1 MALIEQLRELVPIE
15 NTTARDLVL
24 GVIVV
29 CTALLLGV
37 ILSRAV
43 AAIFR
48 RRSRKDDAPNFIRV
62 LGSEKWR
69 KPFFALVP
77 ALFLVMALPL
87 LGLSDRYYAPTR
99 QILWLWIIA
108 NLSWLSIRGVGV
120 FHDFFVGRLDLNAED
135 NLKARQIATQLRV
148 LEKVMVVVVV
158 IIGVSSGLML
168 FDKIRQI
175 GVSLLASAGI
185 VGITIGFAAQRTIGH
200 LFAGIQLAITQP
212 IRIDDVV
219 IVEGEWGW
227 IEEITLTYVVVKIW
241 DLRRLV
247 LPVTYFIEKPFQN
260 WTRVSADILGTVYIY
275 ADYTVPVARIREKL
289 CEIVDG
295 DPNWDGKVCGV
306 QVTDLSPQTVSVRA
320 LVSSTDSSKA
330 WNLRCRVREE
340 LLAFL
345 QQEYPESLP
354 QVRLSMLGN
363 EGGEGGLRLSADG
376 SPSDGA

>member
-1 MALIEQLRELVPIE
+1 MLVSRVI
-15 NTTARDLVL
+15 AAVL
-24 GVIVV
+24 
-29 CTALLLGV
+29 
-37 ILSRAV
+37 
-43 AAIFR
+43 R
-48 RRSRKDDAPNFIRV
+48 RRARRDSAPEFVRV
-62 LGSEKWR
+62 LGSDRWR
-69 KPFFALVP
+69 TPFFALIP
-77 ALFLVMALPL
+77 ALFLAMSLPL
-87 LGLSDRYYAPTR
+87 LGLADRYYAPTR

-108 NLSWLSIRGVGV
+108 NVSWLSIRGVGV
-120 FHDFFVGRLDLNAED
+120 FHDFFVGRLDLNAKD

-148 LEKVMVVVVV
+148 LEKVMIVVVL

-185 VGITIGFAAQRTIGH
+185 VGITLGFAAQRTIGH

-260 WTRVSADILGTVYIY
+260 WTRVSADILGTIYIY

-289 CEIVDG
+289 REIVDG

-306 QVTDLSPQTVSVRA
+306 QVTDLSSQTVAVRA

-340 LLAFL
+340 LLTFL
-345 QQEYPESLP
+345 QQEYPDCLP
-354 QVRLSMLGN
+354 QVRLSVLGN
-363 EGGEGGLRLSADG
+363 EGGENALRLSSDAADG
-376 SPSDGA
+376 GGEQSA